1 MKVISIYKNHDWL
14 NFGEKYTLT
23 LPAAERSLR
32 HKKLVL
38 DDGSY
43 VYVDFDQVMEDS
55 VQTLRISEDGNFT
68 FVKFKG
74 ETPSF
79 LEGKTQYTHAEI
91 MAVLEDSNGVWFV
104 TEVTSNSR
112 FRRCQGCLR

>member
-43 VYVDFDQVMEDS
+43 VQVDFDKIIYLQNLDALKLEDNN
-55 VQTLRISEDGNFT
+55 V
-68 FVKFKG
+68 VKIIAEK
-74 ETPSF
+74 EKIMNIKCKDRNHLAQ
-79 LEGKTQYTHAEI
+79 LEGHNGKSQYP
-91 MAVLEDSNGVWFV
+91 
-104 TEVTSNSR
+104 
-112 FRRCQGCLR
+112 